1 MKAKEGFVYKKMH
14 GTGVVVPVGEASR
27 EFRGMVTLNE
37 TGSFLW
43 ERMQVEV
50 TREELVRALTEAY
63 DTDAETAG
71 KDVDAFVTK
80 LREAGLL
87 AE

>member
-1 MKAKEGFVYKKMH
+1 MKAAEGFVYKQMH
-14 GTGVVVPVGEASR
+14 GTGVIVPVGKASQ

-50 TREELVRALTEAY
+50 TREELVRALVKTY
-63 DTDAETAG
+63 DTDEETAG
-71 KDVDAFVTK
+71 RDVDAFVAK

-87 AE
+87 VE

>member
-1 MKAKEGFVYKKMH
+1 MKAKEGFVYKQMH
-14 GTGVVVPVGEASR
+14 GTGVVVPVGETSR

-43 ERMQVEV
+43 ERMQTEV
-50 TREELVRALTEAY
+50 TRAELVRALTEAY
-63 DTDAETAG
+63 DTDAETAE
-71 KDVDAFVTK
+71 KDVDAFVAK
-80 LREAGLL
+80 LQEAGLL